1 MSLILWNVVRLLSY
15 SHDWLAIHDGG
26 DDLAPLIGEKLCGDV
41 LPDPIISSGNELLLI
56 FHSDGTNEEIG
67 FKIGVKAYYQS
78 KWYQRFNEECICKS
92 IDCLR
97 LQIELLRTEKFGSIM
112 QYQTLEILIE
122 KLRCQNYAQA
132 NMTNASFMFETSY
145 C

>member
-1 MSLILWNVVRLLSY
+1 MQVKFGADFKLYDKYNIRYVFFSNSFNRCKITFY
-15 SHDWLAIHDGG
+15 SHDWLAVHDGG

-78 KWYQRFNEECICKS
+78 K
-92 IDCLR
+92 
-97 LQIELLRTEKFGSIM
+97 
-112 QYQTLEILIE
+112 
-122 KLRCQNYAQA
+122 
-132 NMTNASFMFETSY
+132 
-145 C
+145 